1 MPVLVRCLACG
12 GVHPSRIRARDAA
25 AFADI
30 NPFLGPVQ
38 ERCPAC
44 RTWTARSPADR
55 RWHDPAAEAAG
66 ARSAVRRP

>member
-1 MPVLVRCLACG
+1 LPVLVRCLACG

-25 AFADI
+25 SFAAI
-30 NPFLGPVQ
+30 NPNVGPVQ

-44 RTWTARSPADR
+44 RTWTTRSPADR